1 MNNLKT
7 DLKVE
12 ESDKSSEIESSSSDA
27 SSYEVENRYKGI
39 FQKKREIRK
48 IKAELKGNPNC
59 LRKKYKDKSDAKIKK
74 EYKYSNCLIKDSLD
88 SNLFGTN
95 NLHLINILIIIQ
107 MII

>member
-27 SSYEVENRYKGI
+27 SSYDVENRYKGI

-59 LRKKYKDKSDAKIKK
+59 FRKKYKDKNDAKIKK

-95 NLHLINILIIIQ
+95 NLHLINILIIQ